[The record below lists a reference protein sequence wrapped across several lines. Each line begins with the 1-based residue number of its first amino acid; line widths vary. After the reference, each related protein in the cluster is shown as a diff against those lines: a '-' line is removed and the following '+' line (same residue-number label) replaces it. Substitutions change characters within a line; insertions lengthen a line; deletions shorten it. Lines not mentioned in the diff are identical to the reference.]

1 MIRVGSVQRTGHIIS
16 QNKLLVVNAK
26 REKNCGMHASS
37 LHTTERERE
46 RRSIAC
52 LVSVCMI
59 GSPGWPR
66 TAFLVGHRIADLGMA
81 REAYIHII

>member
-1 MIRVGSVQRTGHIIS
+1 MR
-16 QNKLLVVNAK
+16 
-26 REKNCGMHASS
+26 REKRTVECMQVLAHD
-37 LHTTERERE
+37 RERE